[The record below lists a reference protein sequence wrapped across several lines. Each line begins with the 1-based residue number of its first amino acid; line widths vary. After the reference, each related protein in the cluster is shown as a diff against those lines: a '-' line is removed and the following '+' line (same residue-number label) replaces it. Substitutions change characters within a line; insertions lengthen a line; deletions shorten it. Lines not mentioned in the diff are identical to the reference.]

1 MLCLAL
7 YDTLLMEQE
16 EVIGL
21 DKTNNILTKK
31 RNKKKG
37 LAVRWEREEIVS
49 EMV

>member
-31 RNKKKG
+31 RNKKG